1 MAIMYFSDILNKVGL
16 DPKRV
21 KLIRHALSDKN
32 FMECYRAGK
41 VFEYTCHQKAG
52 FSNGYDYWVVFISGV
67 GTLAELYAVYKVGDF
82 VPDTADMV
90 PEGLPETE
98 ASQYNSKYVIYQLTP
113 VDLLSEYERR
123 LTIDWGKGTRKW
135 DQKGTTEKPIVS
147 IRQDRK
153 KPFPG
158 FESLIL
164 TFDELNEVFLEDEI
178 YEDWRTAMSSVNAV
192 YLIVDCKTGKQ
203 YVGSTYGNDGLWG
216 RWKCYVDTHHGNNV
230 QMKDLICD
238 YPQRY
243 HSFQFSIL
251 QILPKNISPDE
262 AVKVEALYKKKLLST
277 TFGMNKN

>member
-1 MAIMYFSDILNKVGL
+1 MAILYFSDILNKVGL

-52 FSNGYDYWVVFISGV
+52 FSNGYDYWAVFISGV
-67 GTLAELYAVYKVGDF
+67 GTLAELYAVYKVGDS
-82 VPDTADMV
+82 VPDTADLV

-98 ASQYNSKYVIYQLTP
+98 ASQYNSKYVVYQLTP
-113 VDLLSEYERR
+113 VDFLKEYERR
-123 LTIDWGKGTRKW
+123 LIIDWGKGTRKW

-147 IRQDRK
+147 IRQNRN

-158 FESLIL
+158 FEALIL
-164 TFDELNEVFLEDEI
+164 TFDELNELYLEEEI
-178 YEDWRTAMSSVNAV
+178 YGDWRTAMSSVNAI

-203 YVGSTYGNDGLWG
+203 YVGSTYGSDGLWG
-216 RWKCYVDTHHGNNV
+216 RWKCYVDTHHGNSV
-230 QMKDLICD
+230 KMKDLICD
-238 YPQRY
+238 FPQRY

-262 AVKVEALYKKKLLST
+262 AVQVETLYKKKLLSMK
-277 TFGMNKN
+277 FGMNKN